1 MEADEKSV
9 VKCIVISPKG
19 KQKSLI
25 SVQHPCSIVNNRFF
39 IPERPKKNNARVRSK
54 LYIQKGLT
62 HFSLPSI
69 VNNSYT
75 SLQNISFSQWILIH
89 SNEDKTIIIKF
100 NAALKSLNLFYYAM
114 KHHIISNLI
123 FLLLNNIS
131 WSCLWKPWHI
141 HLIIIVAKN
150 NILKK

>member
-39 IPERPKKNNARVRSK
+39 IPERPKRIMQESAVNYTFKKAWRIFHCQASWIILTPVYRISVTLNTFQ
-54 LYIQKGLT
+54 YIQSK
-62 HFSLPSI
+62 
-69 VNNSYT
+69 Y
-75 SLQNISFSQWILIH
+75 
-89 SNEDKTIIIKF
+89 
-100 NAALKSLNLFYYAM
+100 YYAI
-114 KHHIISNLI
+114 KHNIIFDLI
-123 FLLLNNIS
+123 FALLSNIS